1 MENRKEFTFPS
12 ADGRTAIHAVEWH
25 PEREPAGVLQIAH
38 GVAEY
43 ALRYEPFARF
53 LNAHGFLVVANDHLG
68 HGESVAE
75 GAPRLYF
82 GEKGSWQHVVDDMYT
97 LRCRTGEAY
106 PELPYFIMG
115 HSMGSFLTRTYL
127 IRYPGTVKGAIL
139 MGTGQNPDAMLVG
152 GKALASVLARKAG
165 RENVS
170 DVVEKL
176 AFGAYNKAFAPNRTG
191 YDWLSV
197 SEENVD
203 AYIADPLCGGMAS
216 TGLFLELL
224 GGMAFIKKPANLR
237 HMNMA
242 TPVLFISGDRDPV
255 GGMGKG
261 VRAACDSFRR
271 AGVRDAELKLYPGL
285 RHEILNEDCRAQV
298 YDDLWEWVERHNG
311 ETKSAGTAHAF
322 FYAVR
327 YFRRRRLGASR
338 SMSPQRSSTPVLHSA
353 SMPRQ
358 SSTVF
363 VTADGMPAA
372 RAASAGCTRRTAS
385 APSTP
390 HASENGRQ
398 IRPLTSVFVAL

>member
-1 MENRKEFTFPS
+1 MAICREFYFPS
-12 ADGRTAIHAVEWH
+12 SDGSSRIHAAEWT
-25 PEREPAGVLQIAH
+25 PESGEIIGVLQIAH

-43 ALRYEPFARF
+43 GMRYAPFAEF
-53 LNAHGFLVVANDHLG
+53 MTEHGFAVVANDHLG
-68 HGESVAE
+68 HGLSAE
-75 GAPRLYF
+75 KDADTLYF
-82 GEKGSWQHVVDDMYT
+82 GPRDGWKHVVDDMYA
-97 LRCRTGEAY
+97 LRCRTKEKY
-106 PELPYFIMG
+106 PDVPYFLMG

-152 GKALASVLARKAG
+152 GKALASVLARKVG
-165 RENVS
+165 RENAS

-224 GGMAFIKKPANLR
+224 DGMAFIKKPANLR

-261 VRAACDSFRR
+261 VRAAYDSFRR

-298 YDDLWEWVERHNG
+298 YDDLWEWIERHNG
-311 ETKSAGTAHAF
+311 
-322 FYAVR
+322 
-327 YFRRRRLGASR
+327 
-338 SMSPQRSSTPVLHSA
+338 
-353 SMPRQ
+353 
-358 SSTVF
+358 
-363 VTADGMPAA
+363 
-372 RAASAGCTRRTAS
+372 
-385 APSTP
+385 
-390 HASENGRQ
+390 
-398 IRPLTSVFVAL
+398 

>member
-1 MENRKEFTFPS
+1 MVKREFTFPS
-12 ADGRTAIHAVEWH
+12 ADGKTAIHAVEWL
-25 PEREPAGVLQIAH
+25 PEGAPRAVLQIAH
-38 GVAEY
+38 GVSEY
-43 ALRYEPFARF
+43 VLRYEDFAGYLTER
-53 LNAHGFLVVANDHLG
+53 GFAVVGNDHLG
-68 HGESVAE
+68 HGLSVSD

-82 GEKGSWQHVVDDMYT
+82 GPKGSWNWVVEDMEQ
-97 LRCRTGEAY
+97 LRKLTHRQF
-106 PELPYFIMG
+106 PNLPYFLLG

-152 GKALASVLARKAG
+152 GKALASVLARKVG
-165 RENVS
+165 RENAS

-176 AFGAYNKAFAPNRTG
+176 AFGAYNKAFAPNRTD
-191 YDWLSV
+191 YDWLGV

-224 GGMAFIKKPANLR
+224 DGMAFIKKPANLR

-261 VRAACDSFRR
+261 VRAAYDSFRR

-298 YDDLWEWVERHNG
+298 YDDLWEWIERHNG
-311 ETKSAGTAHAF
+311 
-322 FYAVR
+322 
-327 YFRRRRLGASR
+327 
-338 SMSPQRSSTPVLHSA
+338 
-353 SMPRQ
+353 
-358 SSTVF
+358 
-363 VTADGMPAA
+363 
-372 RAASAGCTRRTAS
+372 
-385 APSTP
+385 
-390 HASENGRQ
+390 
-398 IRPLTSVFVAL
+398 

>member
-152 GKALASVLARKAG
+152 RQGARKRTGKEGRARERERRRGKARL
-165 RENVS
+165 
-170 DVVEKL
+170 
-176 AFGAYNKAFAPNRTG
+176 
-191 YDWLSV
+191 
-197 SEENVD
+197 
-203 AYIADPLCGGMAS
+203 
-216 TGLFLELL
+216 
-224 GGMAFIKKPANLR
+224 
-237 HMNMA
+237 
-242 TPVLFISGDRDPV
+242 
-255 GGMGKG
+255 
-261 VRAACDSFRR
+261 
-271 AGVRDAELKLYPGL
+271 
-285 RHEILNEDCRAQV
+285 
-298 YDDLWEWVERHNG
+298 
-311 ETKSAGTAHAF
+311 
-322 FYAVR
+322 
-327 YFRRRRLGASR
+327 RRLQQGLCA
-338 SMSPQRSSTPVLHSA
+338 
-353 SMPRQ
+353 
-358 SSTVF
+358 
-363 VTADGMPAA
+363 
-372 RAASAGCTRRTAS
+372 
-385 APSTP
+385 
-390 HASENGRQ
+390 
-398 IRPLTSVFVAL
+398 

>member
-25 PEREPAGVLQIAH
+25 PAGEPAGILQIAH

-68 HGESVAE
+68 HGKSVAE

-152 GKALASVLARKAG
+152 GKALASVLARKVG
-165 RENVS
+165 RENAS

-261 VRAACDSFRR
+261 VRAAYDSFRR

-298 YDDLWEWVERHNG
+298 
-311 ETKSAGTAHAF
+311 SARRRENTARIRSSRPP
-322 FYAVR
+322 VR
-327 YFRRRRLGASR
+327 ASGRRISTARRGSPRSGPARPNRSSRNIRRRRACRWPG
-338 SMSPQRSSTPVLHSA
+338 
-353 SMPRQ
+353 
-358 SSTVF
+358 
-363 VTADGMPAA
+363 
-372 RAASAGCTRRTAS
+372 TRCS
-385 APSTP
+385 APTSP
-390 HASENGRQ
+390 RRSVPCSRRRSRPSRRRARGRPSL
-398 IRPLTSVFVAL
+398 RPRRPDVRG

>member
-68 HGESVAE
+68 HGESVDE

-152 GKALASVLARKAG
+152 GKALASVLARKVG
-165 RENVS
+165 RENAS

-224 GGMAFIKKPANLR
+224 DGMAFIKKPANLR

-242 TPVLFISGDRDPV
+242 TPVLFLRRPRPRGRH
-255 GGMGKG
+255 GQG
-261 VRAACDSFRR
+261 RAR
-271 AGVRDAELKLYPGL
+271 GL
-285 RHEILNEDCRAQV
+285 R
-298 YDDLWEWVERHNG
+298 
-311 ETKSAGTAHAF
+311 
-322 FYAVR
+322 
-327 YFRRRRLGASR
+327 
-338 SMSPQRSSTPVLHSA
+338 
-353 SMPRQ
+353 
-358 SSTVF
+358 
-363 VTADGMPAA
+363 
-372 RAASAGCTRRTAS
+372 
-385 APSTP
+385 
-390 HASENGRQ
+390 
-398 IRPLTSVFVAL
+398 

>member
-1 MENRKEFTFPS
+1 MINIEEFTFLS
-12 ADGRTAIHAVEWH
+12 SDGQTRLHAMLWL
-25 PEREPAGVLQIAH
+25 PEGEIRGILQIAH
-38 GVAEY
+38 GVAEHV
-43 ALRYEPFARF
+43 ARYDGFARY
-53 LNAHGFLVVANDHLG
+53 LCARGIAVAGHDHLG
-68 HGESVAE
+68 HGKSLPD
-75 GAPRLYF
+75 GATPVYF
-82 GEKGSWQHVVDDMYT
+82 GAQDGWQHAVDDIHALHQRLQEEFPNMP
-97 LRCRTGEAY
+97 LC
-106 PELPYFIMG
+106 IMG
-115 HSMGSFLTRTYL
+115 HSMGSFLTRSYL

-152 GKALASVLARKAG
+152 GKALASVLARKVG
-165 RENVS
+165 RENAS

-224 GGMAFIKKPANLR
+224 DGMAFIKKPANLR

-298 YDDLWEWVERHNG
+298 YDDLWEWIERHNG
-311 ETKSAGTAHAF
+311 
-322 FYAVR
+322 
-327 YFRRRRLGASR
+327 
-338 SMSPQRSSTPVLHSA
+338 
-353 SMPRQ
+353 
-358 SSTVF
+358 
-363 VTADGMPAA
+363 
-372 RAASAGCTRRTAS
+372 
-385 APSTP
+385 
-390 HASENGRQ
+390 
-398 IRPLTSVFVAL
+398 

>member
-1 MENRKEFTFPS
+1 MAICREFYFPS
-12 ADGRTAIHAVEWH
+12 SDGSSRIHAAEWT
-25 PEREPAGVLQIAH
+25 PESGEIIGVLQIAH

-43 ALRYEPFARF
+43 GMRYAPFAEF
-53 LNAHGFLVVANDHLG
+53 MTEHGFAVVANDHLG
-68 HGESVAE
+68 HGLSAE
-75 GAPRLYF
+75 KDSDTIYF
-82 GEKGSWQHVVDDMYT
+82 GPRDGWKHVVDDMYA
-97 LRCRTGEAY
+97 LRCRTKEKY
-106 PELPYFIMG
+106 PDVPYFLMG

-152 GKALASVLARKAG
+152 GKALASVLARKVG
-165 RENVS
+165 RENAS

-224 GGMAFIKKPANLR
+224 DGMAFIKKPANLR

-261 VRAACDSFRR
+261 VRAAYDSFRR

-298 YDDLWEWVERHNG
+298 YDDLWEWIERHNG
-311 ETKSAGTAHAF
+311 
-322 FYAVR
+322 
-327 YFRRRRLGASR
+327 
-338 SMSPQRSSTPVLHSA
+338 
-353 SMPRQ
+353 
-358 SSTVF
+358 
-363 VTADGMPAA
+363 
-372 RAASAGCTRRTAS
+372 
-385 APSTP
+385 
-390 HASENGRQ
+390 
-398 IRPLTSVFVAL
+398 